1 MMKNCN
7 SIDRDKTVF
16 SYDEIE
22 SSQFYADYGYG
33 REMDLDVVESDLIEI
48 EENISF
54 LEEGSTSKFLNIL
67 LAITIVLF
75 FFSAIFGQQIAN
87 FIIL

>member
-1 MMKNCN
+1 MKNCN

-33 REMDLDVVESDLIEI
+33 REMDLDIVESNFVESDLIE
-48 EENISF
+48 EE
-54 LEEGSTSKFLNIL
+54 STSKFLNIL

-75 FFSAIFGQQIAN
+75 FISVIYGQQIAN
-87 FIIL
+87 SIIL